1 MITKDIATSLTHGQ
15 ILHHV
20 SFTNADGTPVRV
32 RVNGVCKT
40 WKTRPTEFRLP
51 VKYGLKDCLY
61 ITPENAN
68 NWVTASRAQ
77 TQYQAKSR
85 SDLKFWPEKIV
96 RGLKVSWMV
105 VAAVDGEPATEAHDD
120 WFANYKD
127 ADEVAKQLAA
137 EA

>member
-15 ILHHV
+15 ILHHMA
-20 SFTNADGTPVRV
+20 FRNADGTPVRV

-51 VKYGLKDCLY
+51 VKHGLKDCLY

-85 SDLKFWPEKIV
+85 PDLKFWPEKIV
-96 RGLKVSWMV
+96 QGLKVSWMV
-105 VAAVDGEPATEAHDD
+105 VAAVDGQQATEAHDD
-120 WFANYKD
+120 WFANFND
-127 ADEVAKQLAA
+127 ADEVAKQLAE

>member
-15 ILHHV
+15 ILHHTT
-20 SFTNADGTPVRV
+20 FRNADGTPVRV
-32 RVNGVCKT
+32 RVNGACKT

-51 VKYGLKDCLY
+51 VKHGLKDCLY

-85 SDLKFWPEKIV
+85 PDLKFWPEKIV
-96 RGLKVSWMV
+96 QGLNVSWMV
-105 VAAVDGEPATEAHDD
+105 VSAVDGASATEAHDD

-127 ADEVAKQLAA
+127 ADEVAKQLAS